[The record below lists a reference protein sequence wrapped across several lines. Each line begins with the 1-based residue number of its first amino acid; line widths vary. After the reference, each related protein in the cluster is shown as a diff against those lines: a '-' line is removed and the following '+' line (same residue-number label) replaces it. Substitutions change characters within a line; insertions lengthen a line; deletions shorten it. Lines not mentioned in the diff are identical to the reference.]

1 MDATEI
7 SLMNTLDIFATDHK
21 VSLSL
26 TLKVILWKPV
36 ERSVVLNDALVLN
49 RPSLLDIHSY
59 PEIVP
64 SSSEP
69 LPLKDTLTPS
79 SVDLGDMLVMV
90 AFGYAFTTN
99 QEDTFGDQ
107 VV

>member
-7 SLMNTLDIFATDHK
+7 SLMKTLEISATDHK

-26 TLKVILWKPV
+26 TLKVILWKPG
-36 ERSVVLNDALVLN
+36 ERSVVLNDELRLSN
-49 RPSLLDIHSY
+49 PSRLDIHSY

-69 LPLKDTLTPS
+69 LPLKDTITPS
-79 SVDLGDMLVMV
+79 SVDLGDTLVIV
-90 AFGYAFTTN
+90 AFG
-99 QEDTFGDQ
+99 
-107 VV
+107 

>member
-1 MDATEI
+1 MDAIEI

-36 ERSVVLNDALVLN
+36 ERPVVSNDKLVLS

-59 PEIVP
+59 PVIVP

-69 LPLKDTLTPS
+69 LPLKETLTPS

-90 AFGYAFTTN
+90 AFGYALTMN
-99 QEDTFGDQ
+99 QEVVFGDQ